1 MTSKIFSA
9 YDSLLAVVDFVV
21 SRTSDTLADI
31 MIRALP
37 LLAPLPNA
45 ISIFF
50 ILQHTSNYSTVQA
63 FAVAGSMECMFF
75 ALTEVALKLWDR
87 AYIDRRY
94 AWPLGIITGLFVGYF
109 ALVMWL
115 VATLEVQQGNYAPLA
130 FPLVSVVAALTL
142 GCERWHKR
150 NMAIMQKPAKST
162 MQKHKEIVQTTHN
175 STVQDSADAQPE
187 SIVTPKQ
194 RARQLKSEGLT
205 NAQIGLEL
213 SVHRNTVAAWL
224 NGHKRPE
231 VQS

>member
-9 YDSLLAVVDFVV
+9 YDGLLAIVDFVV

-45 ISIFF
+45 ISIFY
-50 ILQHTSNYSTVQA
+50 ILQHTSDYSTLQA

-94 AWPLGIITGLFVGYF
+94 AWPLGIISVLFVGYF

-115 VATLEVQQGNYAPLA
+115 VATLEVQQNNYAPLA

-150 NMAIMQKPAKST
+150 NIAIMQKPTKST
-162 MQKHKEIVQTTHN
+162 VQKPKEIVQAVQK
-175 STVQDSADAQPE
+175 STVQDSAEVQPE
-187 SIVTPKQ
+187 SIVSPRQ

-205 NAQIGLEL
+205 NTQIAAEL
-213 SVHRNTVAAWL
+213 SVHRNTVGAWL
-224 NGHKRPE
+224 NGHKKAE
-231 VQS
+231 VA

>member
-9 YDSLLAVVDFVV
+9 YDGLLAIVDFVV

-45 ISIFF
+45 ISIFY
-50 ILQHTSNYSTVQA
+50 ILQHTSNYSTLQA

-87 AYIDRRY
+87 VHIDRRY
-94 AWPLGIITGLFVGYF
+94 AWPLGIITVLFVGYF

-150 NMAIMQKPAKST
+150 NIANAQRTPKST
-162 MQKHKEIVQTTHN
+162 VHKSKKVVQTVHG
-175 STVQDSADAQPE
+175 STVQDGAEAQPE
-187 SIVTPKQ
+187 STITPKQ
-194 RARQLKSEGLT
+194 RARQLRSEGLT
-205 NAQIGLEL
+205 NAQIAVEL
-213 SVHRNTVAAWL
+213 SVHRNTIGAWL
-224 NGHKRPE
+224 NGHKKAE
-231 VQS
+231 VA